1 MQHINTLS
9 IYTHTHNECIL
20 SITMKNIRRRRKGL
34 YCFYNTFESLVGGGS
49 GSGVAGN
56 ELK

>member
-1 MQHINTLS
+1 
-9 IYTHTHNECIL
+9 
-20 SITMKNIRRRRKGL
+20 MKNIRRRRKGL